1 MIVVRSKMTPFSK
14 RPILILISFSSHT
27 QSYLGQPSRLLK
39 NSLFHFI
46 LFIYLFIYLFYWC
59 RSFFFRRW
67 HSWLKI
73 SESLCRRY
81 ISALFNLKE
90 IKKDSQVNR

>member
-1 MIVVRSKMTPFSK
+1 MVVVRSKMAPSSK
-14 RPILILISFSSHT
+14 RPVLILISFSSYT
-27 QSYLGQPSRLLK
+27 QSYLGQASRLLK

-46 LFIYLFIYLFYWC
+46 LFIYLFILLVEKL
-59 RSFFFRRW
+59 FFRRW

-73 SESLCRRY
+73 IESLCRRY
-81 ISALFNLKE
+81 ISALFNFKE